1 MTTTERKQVVVVGLG
16 SMGSMALWQLA
27 KRGVD
32 VLGIEQFGR
41 VHTYGAY
48 AGESRLFRVAAKE
61 GQLFTPALIRS
72 RELWLELGAA
82 YGQHPLLTAGAL
94 SVGPAGHPD
103 LQSTLRSIGEFDLP
117 HQTFDAAELRTRY
130 PQFHVE
136 DDDIGVLDTL
146 GGAMRS
152 ELGVAAATDQALAHG
167 ADVRYGTT
175 VLAVEPGRDGVRVV
189 TSTGEVVADRVVVS
203 AGPWTTRL
211 LPELADIVKVVTYSL
226 IWFIPRHIE
235 MFTPDRF
242 PGFMRDLDGVH
253 AFGIPTLD
261 GYSIKAT
268 PNMDLGLVED
278 WDDRRKTLTDE
289 QLTWAGVEMQKMIP
303 DLIPHASRWS
313 VHGESLAANKMPII
327 DTVAD
332 GSIVVA
338 TALSGNGF
346 KFSPV
351 WGEMLADLATTGE
364 GKFAETAF
372 TVAAHR
378 QVPSVVGAPA

>member
-1 MTTTERKQVVVVGLG
+1 MTIERREVVVVGLG

-32 VLGIEQFGR
+32 VLGVEQFGR

-72 RELWLELGAA
+72 RELWQELGNA
-82 YGQHPLLTAGAL
+82 YGQHPLLTVGAL
-94 SVGPAGHPD
+94 SLGPADHPD
-103 LQSTLRSIGEFDLP
+103 LASTLRSIGQYGLP
-117 HQTFDAAELRTRY
+117 HAVLDAAEVRARY

-136 DDDIGVLDTL
+136 DNDIGVLDSL
-146 GGAMRS
+146 GGVMRS
-152 ELGVAAATDQALAHG
+152 ELAVAAATDQALAHG
-167 ADVRYGTT
+167 AEVRYDSA
-175 VLAVEPGRDGVRVV
+175 VLALEPRNDGVRVV
-189 TSTGEVVADRVVVS
+189 TAAGDVLADRVVVS

-211 LPELADIVKVVTYSL
+211 LPELADVVKVVTYAL

-235 MFTPDRF
+235 MFVPERF

-261 GYSIKAT
+261 GYSVKAT
-268 PNMDLGLVED
+268 PNLDQPVADD
-278 WDDRRKTLTDE
+278 WADRGTTLTQA
-289 QLTWAGVEMQKMIP
+289 QLSWAGEQMQKMIP
-303 DLIPHASRWS
+303 DLIPAASRWS

-346 KFSPV
+346 KFAPV
-351 WGEMLADLATTGE
+351 WGEMLADIATTGM
-364 GKFAETAF
+364 GKYAEDEF

-378 QVPSVVGAPA
+378 RYLGWVR

>member
-1 MTTTERKQVVVVGLG
+1 MTDVEHRDVVVVGLG

-27 KRGVD
+27 IRGVD
-32 VLGIEQFGR
+32 VLGLEQFGR

-61 GQLFTPALIRS
+61 GQLFTPALMRS
-72 RELWLELGAA
+72 RELWQELGTA
-82 YGQHPLLTAGAL
+82 YGQHPLMPVGAL
-94 SVGPAGHPD
+94 SLGPRGHPD
-103 LQSTLRSIGEFDLP
+103 IESTLRSIQQYDLP
-117 HQTFDAAELRTRY
+117 HEILDPAELRVRY

-136 DDDIGVLDTL
+136 DDDVGVFDTQ
-146 GGAMRS
+146 GGLVRS
-152 ELGVAAATDQALAHG
+152 ELAVAAASDQALAHG
-167 ADVRYGTT
+167 AHAWYDTT
-175 VLAVEPGRDGVRVV
+175 VVALEPGTNGVRIV
-189 TSTGEVVADRVVVS
+189 TSRGDVMADRVVVS

-211 LPELADIVKVVTYSL
+211 LPELADIVKVVSYNL
-226 IWFIPRHIE
+226 IWFMPRHIE

-261 GYSIKAT
+261 GYSVKAT
-268 PNMDLGLVED
+268 PNLGFSVVED
-278 WDDRRKTLTDE
+278 WDERSTTLTRE
-289 QLTWAGVEMQKMIP
+289 QLRWAGVQMQKMIP
-303 DLIPHASRWS
+303 DLMPDASRWS

-332 GSIVVA
+332 GAIVVA

-351 WGEMLADLATTGE
+351 WGEMLADLVTTGRGRFTE
-364 GKFAETAF
+364 HAF

-378 QVPSVVGAPA
+378 QVPSVVGAPG

>member
-1 MTTTERKQVVVVGLG
+1 MSNSDYLDRADVVVVGLG

-41 VHTYGAY
+41 VHTHGAY

-61 GQLFTPALIRS
+61 GQLFTPALLRS
-72 RELWLELGAA
+72 RELWTQLGDA
-82 YGQHPLLTAGAL
+82 YGQHPLLAVGAL
-94 SVGPAGHPD
+94 SLGPQGHPD
-103 LQSTLRSIGEFDLP
+103 LESTLRSIREYDLP
-117 HQTFDAAELRTRY
+117 HEILDAAALRRRY

-146 GGAMRS
+146 GGAMRP
-152 ELGVAAATDQALAHG
+152 ETAVAAATDQALAHG
-167 ADVRYGTT
+167 AAVRYDTT
-175 VLAVEPGRDGVRVV
+175 VVAIEPAGDGVRVV
-189 TSTGEVVADRVVVS
+189 TSQGAVWARRVVVS

-211 LPELADIVKVVTYSL
+211 LPELADVVKVVTYAL

-235 MFTPDRF
+235 MFSPEVF
-242 PGFMRDLDGVH
+242 PGFMRDLHGVH

-268 PNMDLGLVED
+268 PNIDFPLAAD
-278 WDDRRKTLTDE
+278 PDDRVTTLSPE
-289 QLTWAGVEMQKMIP
+289 QLRWAGRQMQRMLP
-303 DLIPHASRWS
+303 DLIPDASRWS
-313 VHGESLAANKMPII
+313 LHAESFTPTKMPII

-332 GSIVVA
+332 GAIVVA

-346 KFSPV
+346 KFAPV
-351 WGEMLADLATTGE
+351 WGEMLADLATTGQ
-364 GKFAETAF
+364 GTFAEHAF
-372 TVAAHR
+372 TVGAHR
-378 QVPSVVGAPA
+378 

>member
-1 MTTTERKQVVVVGLG
+1 MTNADRRDVVVVGLG

-32 VLGIEQFGR
+32 VLGLEQFGQ

-61 GQLFTPALIRS
+61 GQLFTPALMRS
-72 RELWLELGAA
+72 RELWHELGVA
-82 YGQHPLLTAGAL
+82 YGQHPLMPVGAL
-94 SVGPAGHPD
+94 SLGPQGHPD
-103 LQSTLRSIGEFDLP
+103 LESTLRSIQEYDLP
-117 HQTFDAAELRTRY
+117 HETLGAAELRVRY
-130 PQFHVE
+130 PQFHVQ
-136 DDDIGVLDTL
+136 DDDIGVLDVL
-146 GGAMRS
+146 GGVMRS
-152 ELGVAAATDQALAHG
+152 ELAVAAASEQALAHG
-167 ADVRYGTT
+167 AEVQYDTT
-175 VLAVEPGRDGVRVV
+175 VVALEPVTDGVRVA
-189 TSTGEVVADRVVVS
+189 TSRGEVMADRVVVS

-211 LPELADIVKVVTYSL
+211 LPELADVVKVVSYNL

-235 MFTPDRF
+235 MFTPGRF

-261 GYSIKAT
+261 GYSVKAT
-268 PNMDLGLVED
+268 PNIQHALVED
-278 WDDRRKTLTDE
+278 WDDRATTLTRE
-289 QLTWAGVEMQKMIP
+289 QLTWAGVQMQKMIP
-303 DLIPHASRWS
+303 DLIPTASRWS

-346 KFSPV
+346 KFAPV
-351 WGEMLADLATTGE
+351 WGEMLADLATSGRGRFTE
-364 GKFAETAF
+364 HAF

-378 QVPSVVGAPA
+378 QVPSVVGASS